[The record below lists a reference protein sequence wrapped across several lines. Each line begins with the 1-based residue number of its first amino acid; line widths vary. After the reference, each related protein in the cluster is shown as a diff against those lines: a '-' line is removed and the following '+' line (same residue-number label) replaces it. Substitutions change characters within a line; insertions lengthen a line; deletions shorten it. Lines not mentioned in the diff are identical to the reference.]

1 MSAES
6 PESLRADLEVLRSQ
20 LAPVLA
26 RDRARVEGEGR
37 PFDALGWVQ
46 GRPDSH
52 KFPGGPAFLVS
63 RGIDLE
69 VGRTDVEG
77 ASLAP
82 PEALVARPGPGSDA
96 LGKGMAPALSPLLQT
111 L

>member
-1 MSAES
+1 MTSSESA
-6 PESLRADLEVLRSQ
+6 ESLRADLEILRSQ

-26 RDRARVEGEGR
+26 RDRSRIEGEGR

-63 RGIDLE
+63 IRFQL
-69 VGRTDVEG
+69 
-77 ASLAP
+77 
-82 PEALVARPGPGSDA
+82 
-96 LGKGMAPALSPLLQT
+96 
-111 L
+111 